1 MTTTSSIASTLDN
14 LGIKRTG
21 ATTTGTTTATTSAK
35 KTTLDQSSFLTLL
48 TAQLKNQDPFAPM
61 DNTQMVAQMAQ
72 FSSVAGISEMNT
84 TLSSIATK
92 LNATTPN
99 EAMNYVGKTVLTQGS
114 VAYGRTSGGLAGQVE
129 LDGAASDVSVTI
141 ADSHGAVLKTLSL
154 GAQKAGTASYDW
166 DGKGEDGKDAGSGP
180 FTISVAAAN
189 GNTAVT
195 SRSLVWAPVQSVSM
209 PSTGNPV
216 LTVAGL
222 GQVQLSAV
230 RSVG

>member
-1 MTTTSSIASTLDN
+1 MTSTAMTSTLDS
-14 LGIKRTG
+14 LGIKRAG
-21 ATTTGTTTATTSAK
+21 ATTTTTTTTPAKKSATT
-35 KTTLDQSSFLTLL
+35 LGQGDFLQLL
-48 TAQLKNQDPFAPM
+48 TAPM

-84 TLSSIATK
+84 TLASIATK
-92 LNATTPN
+92 LNATTPSD
-99 EAMNYVGKTVLTQGS
+99 AMNYVGKTVLTQGTT
-114 VAYGRTSGGLAGQVE
+114 AYGRASGGLAGQVE

-141 ADSHGAVLKTLSL
+141 SDAQGAVVKQMSL
-154 GAQKAGTASYDW
+154 GTQKGGTVGYDW
-166 DGKGEDGKDAGSGP
+166 DGKTPDGKEAGSGP
-180 FTISVAAAN
+180 FTISVSASN
-189 GNTAVT
+189 GNTTVG

-209 PSTGNPV
+209 PSTGAPV

>member
-1 MTTTSSIASTLDN
+1 MTTTSSISSTLDS
-14 LGIKRTG
+14 LGIKRAG
-21 ATTTGTTTATTSAK
+21 SGSSAAATTGAK
-35 KTTLDQSSFLTLL
+35 KTTLDQSSFLQLL

-92 LNATTPN
+92 LNATKP
-99 EAMNYVGKTVLTQGS
+99 ADSLNYVGKTVLTAGS

-129 LDGAASDVSVTI
+129 LDDAASDVQVTI
-141 ADSHGAVLKTLSL
+141 ADSKGGVLKTLSL

-166 DGKGEDGKDAGSGP
+166 DGKLDNGSEAGSGP
-180 FTISVAAAN
+180 FTISVSANN

-209 PSTGNPV
+209 PSSGNPV

>member
-1 MTTTSSIASTLDN
+1 MTTSTTMDSTLDAM
-14 LGIKRTG
+14 GIRRSG
-21 ATTTGTTTATTSAK
+21 AASGAAAATPAK
-35 KTTLDQSSFLTLL
+35 KSNTLDQSSFLTLL
-48 TAQLKNQDPFAPM
+48 TAQLQNQDPFSPM

-84 TLSSIATK
+84 TLGAIATK
-92 LNATTPN
+92 LNATTPSD
-99 EAMNYVGKTVLTQGS
+99 AMNYVGKTVLTQGNT
-114 VAYGRTSGGLAGQVE
+114 AYGRASGGLAGQIE

-141 ADSHGAVLKTLSL
+141 ADANGAVVKSLSL
-154 GAQKAGTASYDW
+154 GTQQGGTVGYDW
-166 DGKGEDGKDAGSGP
+166 DGKTADGKEAGAGP
-180 FTISVAAAN
+180 FTISVSAMN
-189 GNTAVT
+189 GNTAVG

-209 PSTGNPV
+209 PATGSPV